1 MTELNAAE
9 SILLE
14 SVHFRQAGS
23 VGKGTGYQGDLSQ
36 CLGSSW
42 KEKSKSLAKILGHTV
57 PCVTLTNV
65 T

>member
-1 MTELNAAE
+1 MTELNAAK
-9 SILLE
+9 SILLD
-14 SVHFRQAGS
+14 FRQAGS